1 MSSATATIPSDLNYF
16 ITLEKYLDKSLV
28 KGESW
33 YLVDSEWFKRCR
45 KFLCPDDAA
54 AVSVFAPKAEAIHP
68 GPVDNARLFKEDM
81 SDIREDMRDK
91 QDYTLLPEEAWTML
105 VTRFGLKE
113 GQQPIKRKVA
123 KHGMF
128 KEVEVYPMELQL
140 AENSNLEDIRKK
152 KFSRLDT
159 LERIQS
165 TMRTEFNIAAD
176 SEVKLWH
183 KYFSNTF
190 EQLSKLDHTLQDTW
204 ISPGTL
210 IVIEEKNLDGTWPR
224 QTGR

>member
-1 MSSATATIPSDLNYF
+1 MSTATAAIPFDLTTLLNY
-16 ITLEKYLDKSLV
+16 LEKSLV

-45 KFLCPDDAA
+45 DFLGPHNAA
-54 AVSVFAPKAEAIHP
+54 VFAPTARHP
-68 GPVDNARLFKEDM
+68 GPIDNTRLFKEDM
-81 SDIREDMRDK
+81 SDIRDDMRDE
-91 QDYTLLPEEAWTML
+91 QDYTLVPEEAWTML
-105 VTRFGLKE
+105 VTRFGLQE

-123 KHGMF
+123 KCGMF
-128 KEVEVYPMELQL
+128 KEVEVYQMELQL

-159 LERIQS
+159 LEHLQS
-165 TMRTEFNIAAD
+165 TMRAEFNIAAD
-176 SEVKLWH
+176 SDVKLWH

-190 EQLSKLDHTLQDTW
+190 EQLSKQDHTVQDMW

-210 IVIEEKNLDGTWPR
+210 IIIEEKNLDGTWPR